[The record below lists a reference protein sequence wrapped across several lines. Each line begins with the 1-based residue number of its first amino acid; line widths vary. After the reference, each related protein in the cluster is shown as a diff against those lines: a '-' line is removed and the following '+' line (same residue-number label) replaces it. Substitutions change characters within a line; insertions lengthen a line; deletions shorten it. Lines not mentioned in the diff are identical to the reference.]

1 MQVGVG
7 IIIQLVGLQMSTNE
21 IVWRDIVALSRV
33 VAVLQVLLFKLVGLM
48 VEEIDIV
55 LNDILG
61 VRKLLVDGV
70 RTDVVLVLVVLAVT
84 NKIDLIFCVCSPAP
98 CT

>member
-1 MQVGVG
+1 
-7 IIIQLVGLQMSTNE
+7 MSANE

-33 VAVLQVLLFKLVGLM
+33 VAVLQVLLLKLAGLM
-48 VEEIDIV
+48 VEEINIV

-70 RTDVVLVLVVLAVT
+70 RTDVVLILVV
-84 NKIDLIFCVCSPAP
+84 
-98 CT
+98 

>member
-1 MQVGVG
+1 
-7 IIIQLVGLQMSTNE
+7 MSANE
-21 IVWRDIVALSRV
+21 IVRRDIIALGRV
-33 VAVLQVLLFKLVGLM
+33 VAVLQVLLLKLVGLA

-70 RTDVVLVLVVLAVT
+70 WTDVVLVLVVLAVT
-84 NKIDLIFCVCSPAP
+84 NKLDLLFVLAKRTITVEVVDDLAVFLLL
-98 CT
+98 